1 MDQGPIQT
9 SKHKITG
16 KYQEPPPRPGVA
28 SQQSAYQQLAQ
39 CQCEGHGV
47 CVRSAPPIRS
57 RNKVRRLDS
66 DVQQSPAFGRA
77 FFLPPH
83 PNASRSTRENDATA
97 TPAATPSRFSARR
110 FGDAIRAL
118 SIHLLILA
126 RLVAND
132 GIFLD
137 KRRMPQRTRSR
148 ELNAAIQ
155 RTWRRGGR
163 PPSGQSADRPHQIWC
178 TGTGKRQRGN
188 AGLPKGCQTR
198 PTTPDL
204 GLAPS
209 QPPGLLVC
217 VVDGTTRFRSNVRPG
232 SGDGAHHRLT

>member
-110 FGDAIRAL
+110 FGDAMHAL

-178 TGTGKRQRGN
+178 T
-188 AGLPKGCQTR
+188 
-198 PTTPDL
+198 
-204 GLAPS
+204 
-209 QPPGLLVC
+209 
-217 VVDGTTRFRSNVRPG
+217 
-232 SGDGAHHRLT
+232 